1 MSVSVN
7 EPLKNK
13 VAAQLNL
20 FYLALSF
27 FTRLPVPKTMHYSEA
42 LLNKANRFFSLV
54 GLVTGLLLA
63 LSYVC
68 FSTFLPANIAILLTM
83 TISLLLTGAFHE
95 DGLADMADGIG
106 GAFTIEKR
114 LTIMKDSRIGTYGA
128 VTLVMALSLKFTLLV
143 NLAEQDSNHLL
154 LAIILAE
161 VLSRAVAGSLI
172 SSMPYVSDI
181 EQSKSKPLAQAQSSS
196 ELTILLLIG
205 LAPLIFY
212 SSEVIFS
219 LLIVLVLF
227 RWLFKQWLMA
237 RIGGFTGDCLGA
249 GQQLSELLIYLTLV
263 SYIDKDVFIGLVFTG
278 YSFLGNSFMEHNF
291 MGIVG

>member
-68 FSTFLPANIAILLTM
+68 FSPFFPANISILLTM

>member
-128 VTLVMALSLKFTLLV
+128 VTLVMALLLKFTLLV
-143 NLAEQDSNHLL
+143 NLAEQNSNHLL

-196 ELTILLLIG
+196 ELALLLLIG
-205 LAPLIFY
+205 ITPLIFY
-212 SSEVIFS
+212 SGEVIFT

-227 RWLFKQWLMA
+227 RWLFKRWLMA

-249 GQQLSELLIYLTLV
+249 GQQLSELLIYLTIV
-263 SYIDKDVFIGLVFTG
+263 SYINKDVFIEVALTG
-278 YSFLGNSFMEHNF
+278 HNFIGHSLTGHSF

>member
-1 MSVSVN
+1 MIARVN
-7 EPLKNK
+7 EPLKEK
-13 VAAQLNL
+13 IMAQLNL

-27 FTRLPVPKTMHYSEA
+27 FTRLPVPKTMHYSET
-42 LLNKANRFFSLV
+42 LLNKANRYFSLV

-63 LSYVC
+63 LSYAS
-68 FSTFLPANIAILLTM
+68 FSTFLPANISILLTM
-83 TISLLLTGAFHE
+83 GISLLLTGAFHE

-106 GAFTIEKR
+106 GAFSIEKR

-128 VTLVMALSLKFTLLV
+128 VTLVMALLLKFTLLV
-143 NLAEQDSNHLL
+143 ELAKQDSNHLL

-161 VLSRAVAGSLI
+161 ALSRAVAGSLI

-196 ELTILLLIG
+196 ELSLLLLIG
-205 LAPLIFY
+205 IIPLIFY

-227 RWLFKQWLMA
+227 RGLFKQWLMA
-237 RIGGFTGDCLGA
+237 KIGGFTGDCLGA
-249 GQQLSELLIYLTLV
+249 GQQIAELLIYLTLV
-263 SYIDKDVFIGLVFTG
+263 SYINKDIFAGLTSTRLFFSGVTG
-278 YSFLGNSFMEHNF
+278 
-291 MGIVG
+291 

>member
-68 FSTFLPANIAILLTM
+68 FSTFLPANISILLTM

>member
-1 MSVSVN
+1 MIVRVN
-7 EPLKNK
+7 ERLKGK
-13 VAAQLNL
+13 ITAQLNL

-27 FTRLPVPKTMHYSEA
+27 FTRLPVPKTMDYSEA
-42 LLNKANRFFSLV
+42 LLNKANRYFSLV
-54 GLVTGLLLA
+54 GLVIGLFLA

-68 FSTFLPANIAILLTM
+68 FSTFLPANISILLTM

-128 VTLVMALSLKFTLLV
+128 VTLVMALLLKFTLLV

-161 VLSRAVAGSLI
+161 ALSRAVAGSLI

-196 ELTILLLIG
+196 ELTLLLLIG

-263 SYIDKDVFIGLVFTG
+263 SYIDKDIFTG
-278 YSFLGNSFMEHNF
+278 LYSTGVI
-291 MGIVG
+291 G

>member
-1 MSVSVN
+1 MNASVN
-7 EPLKNK
+7 EPLKNR
-13 VAAQLNL
+13 VTEQLNL

-42 LLNKANRFFSLV
+42 LLNKANRYFSLV
-54 GLVTGLLLA
+54 GLVIGLLLA

-68 FSTFLPANIAILLTM
+68 FSTLLPANISILLTM

-114 LTIMKDSRIGTYGA
+114 LIIMKDSRIGTYGA
-128 VTLVMALSLKFTLLV
+128 VTLVMVLLLKFTLLV

-161 VLSRAVAGSLI
+161 ALSRAVAGSLI

-212 SSEVIFS
+212 SSEVIF
-219 LLIVLVLF
+219 LLVIVLVLF

-263 SYIDKDVFIGLVFTG
+263 SYMDKDIFIGIALTG
-278 YSFLGNSFMEHNF
+278 HSF